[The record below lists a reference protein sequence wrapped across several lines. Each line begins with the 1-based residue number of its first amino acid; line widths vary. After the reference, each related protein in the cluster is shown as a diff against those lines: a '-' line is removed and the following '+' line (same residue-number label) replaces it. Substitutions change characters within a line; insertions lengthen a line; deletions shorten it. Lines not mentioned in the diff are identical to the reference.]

1 MWKHL
6 LPLVGGMMFLAVA
19 RAGDGAPE
27 APPEAMVAE
36 TAPASPEESHSPV
49 VLCRAGDVDESL
61 MERLKKWAEGELAI
75 PVPLSESLALES
87 DRLEDVVPVAA
98 ERLDADSLGMVV
110 LHGGAG
116 ADEPHGIYR
125 PESRVVVINV
135 TDMREGADEEKLAR
149 RLERQ
154 VIRGIGVL
162 MGLGW
167 SPNPDSAMA
176 EYRTLEELDRLA
188 RNLDPPWLVKFQ
200 ERARALGIPLDP
212 DNPMN
217 LFRE

>member
-1 MWKHL
+1 
-6 LPLVGGMMFLAVA
+6 
-19 RAGDGAPE
+19 
-27 APPEAMVAE
+27 
-36 TAPASPEESHSPV
+36 
-49 VLCRAGDVDESL
+49 
-61 MERLKKWAEGELAI
+61 LKKWAESELAI
-75 PVPLSESLALES
+75 PVPLSESLAVES
-87 DRLEDVVPVAA
+87 GRLEDVVSVAA

-110 LHGGAG
+110 LHGNAS

-125 PESRVVVINV
+125 PEARVVVINV

-162 MGLGW
+162 TGLGW

-200 ERARALGIPLDP
+200 ERARALGLPLDP